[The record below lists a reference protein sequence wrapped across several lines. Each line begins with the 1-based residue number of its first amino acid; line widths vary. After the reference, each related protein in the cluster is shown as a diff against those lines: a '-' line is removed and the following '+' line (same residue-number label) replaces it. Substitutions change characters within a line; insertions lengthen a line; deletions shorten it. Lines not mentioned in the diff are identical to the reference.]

1 MMNAEGYYTLGN
13 TYVEKNMFEEAISC
27 YLKAIRVSPNHFL
40 AHASLGF
47 ALYNRRQ
54 IDEAAKYLEQALNL
68 NPNHDEAFICLGMI
82 CREQGLFDDAI
93 AYFKKALEINPGSA
107 WVYTNLGVTMQ
118 QKGRYEE
125 GSKYLHKAI
134 EINAQLK
141 SNKNLHDLL
150 LHNRDA
156 LLDKTN
162 MQEES
167 AKKIL
172 IIVSAFNRKKITA
185 LSLDQTKRYKT
196 PNCCLHVYNDHSTEY
211 DNTPLYKYADEVIQ
225 LPNKMGID
233 KLRWYQFR
241 KFLES
246 GFDFLYFT
254 DSDVI
259 HDPQYVFV
267 LDVLYEQGKRSLP
280 VSLFNSIFTF
290 RPKMI
295 LYYNDGIFLKS
306 TAPGISMFYD
316 RQMVEKILS
325 VSEKIGN
332 AFDYLP
338 WDNRA
343 AAFLG
348 LPWITPEIS
357 YLEHFGAD
365 GINNDSYERDR
376 AINPA
381 EYLQERR
388 ERILRYLRQDNGD
401 KPEL

>member
-1 MMNAEGYYTLGN
+1 MNADGYYILGN
-13 TYVEKNMFEEAISC
+13 TYEEKLMFDEAASC
-27 YLKAIRVSPNHFL
+27 YREAVRIDPNHSF
-40 AHASLGF
+40 AYARLGF

-54 IDEAAKYLEQALNL
+54 LDEAAAYLEQALQL
-68 NPNHDEAFICLGMI
+68 NPNYDEAYCCLGMI

-141 SNKNLHDLL
+141 RNKNVHDLL
-150 LHNRDA
+150 LPNWETLPDSI
-156 LLDKTN
+156 N
-162 MQEES
+162 MHAQS
-167 AKKIL
+167 TKKIL
-172 IIVSAFNRKKITA
+172 IIVSVFNRKKITA
-185 LSLDQTKRYKT
+185 LSLLQTMRYKT
-196 PNCCLHVYNDHSTEY
+196 ANCSVQVYNDHSTEY
-211 DNTPLYKYADEVIQ
+211 DSTFLSDYADEVLQ

-233 KLRWYQFR
+233 KLRWFQFQ
-241 KFLES
+241 KFLETD
-246 GFDFLYFT
+246 FDFLYFT

-259 HDPQYVFV
+259 HDPKYLLM
-267 LDVLYEQGKRSLP
+267 LDLLYEQGKRSLP
-280 VSLFNSIFTF
+280 VSLFNSIFTL
-290 RPKMI
+290 RPQMI
-295 LYYNDGIFLKS
+295 LCYQNNIFLKS

-316 RQMVEKILS
+316 RDMVEKILTIA
-325 VSEKIGN
+325 EKMGHV
-332 AFDYLP
+332 FDYLP

-348 LPWITPEIS
+348 LPWITPEMS

-376 AINPA
+376 AINPT
-381 EYLQERR
+381 EYLRERR
-388 ERILRYLRQDNGD
+388 ENILQYLRQDNGD
-401 KPEL
+401 EPEL